1 MLTTSRRKF
10 LASVSAAT
18 AASAGMVSLSQRSPG
33 FLWESAALGAEASK
47 RDEKILVVVQLSG
60 GNDGLNT
67 IVPYRDERYTAARPS
82 LAFDKNAVL
91 KIDDDFGFHPNLKGM
106 AKLLEEKKLS
116 ILQGIGYPNPNRSH
130 FESMDIWHAAQLTEA
145 PGKES
150 FASKRDLGWLG
161 HVCDIHKAQ
170 LQASSDP
177 ATIHFG
183 EESQPLALAAR
194 DMPALSIRSLDN
206 FRLDTGNSDKQ
217 RQAIQTGTTA
227 ARTSPND
234 LLKFVQTRATS
245 ALEVSQRLAQ
255 STQTYKTSV
264 SYPGTPLA
272 GKLKNIAQLI
282 DAGLA
287 TRIYYVALDGFDT
300 HSDQAAAHAGLMSH
314 LGDALAAFGE
324 DLSSHGQQD
333 RVMTLVFSEFG
344 RRVSENASRG
354 TDHGA
359 AAPMFLMGSKVIP
372 GLVGQHPSL
381 GDLVD
386 GDLKHH
392 TDFRTIYAALLEN
405 WLGFPSAPILGNGF
419 PPAKIFA

>member
-10 LASVSAAT
+10 LASVSAAAGAT
-18 AASAGMVSLSQRSPG
+18 AGMVCLSGRAPQ
-33 FLWESAALGAEASK
+33 FLLESAALGAEAAAG
-47 RDEKILVVVQLSG
+47 EKILVVVQLSG

-67 IVPYRDERYTAARPS
+67 VVPFRDERYTAARPS

-91 KIDDDFGFHPNLKGM
+91 KIDSDLGFHPGLKGM
-106 AKLLEEKKLS
+106 AKLLEDRKLS
-116 ILQGIGYPNPNRSH
+116 ILQGVGYPNPNRSH
-130 FESMDIWHAAQLTEA
+130 FESMDIWHTAHLAAT
-145 PGKES
+145 GKEA
-150 FASKRDLGWLG
+150 FAEKRDGGWLG
-161 HVCDIHKAQ
+161 HTCDLH
-170 LQASSDP
+170 QAELKKSSDP
-177 ATIHFG
+177 AVIHLG
-183 EESQPLALAAR
+183 EEVQPLALAAR

-206 FRLDTGNSDKQ
+206 FRLDTGNNDQQ
-217 RQAIQTGTTA
+217 RQAIQGATSA
-227 ARTSPND
+227 ARQSPND

-264 SYPGTPLA
+264 SYPGTSLA

-287 TRIYYVALDGFDT
+287 TRVYYVALDGFDT
-300 HSDQAAAHAGLMSH
+300 HSDQAAAHAGLMAH

-324 DLSSHGQQD
+324 DLSAHGQQD

-359 AAPMFLMGSKVIP
+359 AAPVFLMGSKVVP
-372 GLVGQHPSL
+372 GLIGKMPSL
-381 GDLVD
+381 GDLED
-386 GDLKHH
+386 GDLKFH
-392 TDFRTIYAALLEN
+392 TDFRRIYAALLEN
-405 WLGFPSAPILGNGF
+405 WLGWPSVPVLGEGF
-419 PPAKIFA
+419 SPLKVIG